1 MPGLPDNQQDRPPLK
16 RRFLSPPTL
25 VSFAIA
31 GAFLLFLVSRFDID
45 LSATWDSF
53 RAADP
58 LLFVAALAVHYTTF
72 LFRGMRWCILLR
84 NARQDTEV
92 REMSPLHCSSLVL
105 IGWFTNSVT
114 WFRLGDAHRAHAYAD
129 YTGGSFSRSMGTVLA
144 ERFLDT
150 VVVFLALAASTLALA
165 VNGTGPSWVFVALA
179 AVMLSGLVAVLLLM
193 GVFRD
198 RMARFLPGPL
208 EEAYHRFHEGTVRSF
223 RSGLVLVSALG
234 LLGWMAEVAR
244 LFLVSEALGFSLDL
258 PLLVFI
264 TLASAMLTL
273 VPFTPGG
280 LGAVEWGVTG
290 LLTLSAKVTTETA
303 ALSIVALDR
312 SISWL
317 SIIAVGAAVF
327 LGRELLVRRRGV
339 PTTRDVVPEE
349 G

>member
-31 GAFLLFLVSRFDID
+31 GAFLLFLVTRFDID
-45 LSATWDSF
+45 LPATWESF

-58 LLFVAALAVHYTTF
+58 LLFVAALSVHYTTF
-72 LFRGMRWCILLR
+72 LFRGTRWCILLR
-84 NARQDTEV
+84 NAREDTEV
-92 REMSPLHCSSLVL
+92 REMGPLHCSSLVL

-144 ERFLDT
+144 ERFLDM
-150 VVVFLALAASTLALA
+150 VVVFMALVASTLALA
-165 VNGTGPSWVFVALA
+165 INGTGPSWVFVALA
-179 AVMLSGLVAVLLLM
+179 AFMMGGLLTVLLLM

-198 RMARFLPGPL
+198 RMARSLPGRL

-223 RSGLVLVSALG
+223 RSGLVPVSVLG

-258 PLLVFI
+258 PLLVFV

-290 LLTLSAKVTTETA
+290 LLTLSVKVTTETA
-303 ALSIVALDR
+303 AFSIVALDR
-312 SISWL
+312 SISWV
-317 SIIAVGAAVF
+317 SVIVVGAAVF
-327 LGRELLVRRRGV
+327 LGREILVRRRGV
-339 PTTRDVVPEE
+339 PTTRGVVPEE